1 MDQNEFER
9 RCAKLEGNIRDI
21 EDDIN
26 STQNR
31 SNEVANKIDHTLAKS
46 VGDTKVQDL
55 LDKLVKLKG
64 DVGTVEQKLNS
75 EVKDKDANREDLL
88 NKSKNVSGLKLQE
101 IKPDLLQ
108 RSLDDLDGVE
118 HAIDSNQED
127 QEELKDDL
135 TRIEQGVKDC
145 IDGLKKG
152 YHKEIKE
159 GIHEIEERED
169 AIGKRVS
176 DINVKFD
183 GIDKKLKQK
192 SSAIQDPDKQAM
204 LDKLKRKLL
213 DL

>member
-1 MDQNEFER
+1 MEKINDLEEDIEDKERSLIELNSIIHTLMDQNEFER

-88 NKSKNVSGLKLQE
+88 NKSKNVSGLKL
-101 IKPDLLQ
+101 
-108 RSLDDLDGVE
+108 
-118 HAIDSNQED
+118 
-127 QEELKDDL
+127 
-135 TRIEQGVKDC
+135 
-145 IDGLKKG
+145 
-152 YHKEIKE
+152 
-159 GIHEIEERED
+159 
-169 AIGKRVS
+169 
-176 DINVKFD
+176 
-183 GIDKKLKQK
+183 
-192 SSAIQDPDKQAM
+192 
-204 LDKLKRKLL
+204 
-213 DL
+213 